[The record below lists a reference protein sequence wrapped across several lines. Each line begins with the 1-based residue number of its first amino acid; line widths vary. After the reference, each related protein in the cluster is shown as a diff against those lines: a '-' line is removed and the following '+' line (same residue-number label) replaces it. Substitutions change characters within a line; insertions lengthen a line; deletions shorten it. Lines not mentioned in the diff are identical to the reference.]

1 MEFPAAT
8 SFAGFTTLLQKECMR
23 FIRVAG
29 QTLISPLIS
38 VSLYLLI
45 FGINL
50 ADKIANQNGVNYLQ
64 FIIPGLVALA
74 LLNNAFQNASSSII
88 ISKFHGDL
96 QDLKVVPLTPSQIVW
111 AYAFAGTIRG
121 FLVGISVA
129 CIGEIFYVVQY
140 GELLVVQNW
149 LQLCWFLIAG
159 GVTFSLLGLSVAL
172 FANNFDQVSAVGTF
186 VILPLIYLG
195 GVFFSIANM
204 HPFWKMISYAN
215 PLLYLI
221 NGIRYSFL
229 GVSDIDPSRAFL
241 LTLFF
246 VAGAYLLARR
256 MVQVGSYTRF

>member
-1 MEFPAAT
+1 
-8 SFAGFTTLLQKECMR
+8 MR

-29 QTLISPLIS
+29 QTLVSPLIN

-50 ADKIANQNGVNYLQ
+50 ADKIADQNGVNYLQ

-96 QDLKVVPLTPSQIVW
+96 QDLKVVPLTSTQIVW

-121 FLVGISVA
+121 FIVGIAVA
-129 CIGEIFYVVQY
+129 CIGEIFYLIQY
-140 GELLVVQNW
+140 GELLPVQHW
-149 LQLCWFLIAG
+149 ALLCWFLVAG
-159 GVTFSLLGLSVAL
+159 GVTFSLLGLSISLYAT
-172 FANNFDQVSAVGTF
+172 NFDQVSAVGTF

-204 HPFWKMISYAN
+204 HPFWKIVSYAN

-229 GVSDIDPSRAFL
+229 GVSDIDPITAFT
-241 LTLFF
+241 LTLVF
-246 VAGAYLLARR
+246 VGVAYVLASR
-256 MVQVGSYTRF
+256 MVRMGSYTRF